1 MSEEMS
7 VTLIEGTQGPSD
19 PAELAWA
26 FPDVNAGQ
34 APFGGRVIVQ
44 LRRVKKTVNGGR
56 IILVA
61 ETKESEKWN
70 NMIGKVI
77 SVGPLAFK
85 NRETMAPWPEG
96 KEKPPAAA
104 VHKLTGEQSWYDAP
118 ELGPLGQIFLQDS
131 HNMPNVQLG
140 LKTKQPPYVW
150 YSAYQE
156 GKIRNFH
163 ENYDRWMG
171 LSDEA

>member
-44 LRRVKKTVNGGR
+44 LRRVKKTVGGGR
-56 IILVA
+56 IILVS

-85 NRETMAPWPEG
+85 NRETMASWPEG
-96 KEKPPAAA
+96 
-104 VHKLTGEQSWYDAP
+104 SWAEVGD
-118 ELGPLGQIFLQDS
+118 
-131 HNMPNVQLG
+131 
-140 LKTKQPPYVW
+140 YVRVPRW
-150 YSAYQE
+150 
-156 GKIRNFH
+156 GG
-163 ENYDRWMG
+163 DRWERAVPGEGDGEDPVLFMTINDHELIARVTDDP
-171 LSDEA
+171 LSFKAFI

>member
-7 VTLIEGTQGPSD
+7 VTLIEGTQGASD

-70 NMIGKVI
+70 NMIGRV
-77 SVGPLAFK
+77 VALGPLAYK
-85 NRETMAPWPEG
+85 NRDTMQPWPEG
-96 KEKPPAAA
+96 
-104 VHKLTGEQSWYDAP
+104 SWIEVGD
-118 ELGPLGQIFLQDS
+118 F
-131 HNMPNVQLG
+131 
-140 LKTKQPPYVW
+140 
-150 YSAYQE
+150 
-156 GKIRNFH
+156 IRVPRWGG
-163 ENYDRWMG
+163 DRWERNVPGEEEQEDPVLFMTINDHEVIAKITDDP
-171 LSDEA
+171 LSFKTYV